1 MARPNFGR
9 PVILSSKGMFFGCGI
24 KDDFTSAVV
33 VVAVFRCGNDISAD
47 LKIFGRLRRVILQ
60 REKNRRVAYFYVTT
74 LAMEISLIGDGDS
87 AQRAP
92 RR

>member
-1 MARPNFGR
+1 
-9 PVILSSKGMFFGCGI
+9 MFFGCGI

-47 LKIFGRLRRVILQ
+47 LKIFGRLRRAIFQL
-60 REKNRRVAYFYVTT
+60 EKNAARFYVTT

-87 AQRAP
+87 AQRTP

>member
-33 VVAVFRCGNDISAD
+33 VAVFRCGNDISAD
-47 LKIFGRLRRVILQ
+47 LKIFGRLRRMILQ
-60 REKNRRVAYFYVTT
+60 IEKNRSVA
-74 LAMEISLIGDGDS
+74 
-87 AQRAP
+87 
-92 RR
+92 

>member
-33 VVAVFRCGNDISAD
+33 VAVFRCGNDISAD
-47 LKIFGRLRRVILQ
+47 LKIFGRLRRMIDRLARQ
-60 REKNRRVAYFYVTT
+60 KNAGSHTF
-74 LAMEISLIGDGDS
+74 M
-87 AQRAP
+87 
-92 RR
+92 